1 MQIVTNVGGPHTGTG
16 TAPQPERS
24 SGNGLTFGVEEEFLL
39 VDVVSRRT
47 VPRAADVL
55 ARLAAPGHG
64 MTGISFHAEL
74 LGTQVEATT
83 GICTDTA
90 TLRRELRDARMRLA
104 AAAGAEELRIV
115 ASGTPVLP
123 GPPPPVTANLR
134 FIRIAEMYAGVTADY
149 QACGCHVHVGV
160 DDRETSV
167 AVVNHLRPWLP
178 TLLALSVNSPFDHG
192 VDSGYGSWRAIDQSR
207 FPSSGVP
214 PWFPSAAAYDAQM
227 ARLIDCGVL
236 VDSCMTVW
244 LARPSS
250 RLPTVEVRAAD
261 AAATVDE
268 AVLQAALVRGLVRTA
283 LSELAAGRE
292 APPVDGPI
300 CAAAMWSAARHGLGG
315 PGVHP
320 LLERPLPATR
330 LLAELLR
337 RVRPALEDTGD
348 LAEVRRLLA
357 GMAIRGSGAARQRRA
372 AAGGVR
378 AVVDMLVEQT
388 VCGEGGARDP

>member
-1 MQIVTNVGGPHTGTG
+1 METGTV
-16 TAPQPERS
+16 PQPGRL
-24 SGNGLTFGVEEEFLL
+24 SGGGLTVGVEEEFLL
-39 VDVVSRRT
+39 VDAVSRRT
-47 VPRAADVL
+47 VAGAADVL
-55 ARLAAPGHG
+55 ARVAEVTPG
-64 MTGISFHAEL
+64 MIGISYHPEL

-83 GICTDTA
+83 GICTEPA
-90 TLRRELRDARMRLA
+90 TLRRDLWDARLRLA
-104 AAAGAEELRIV
+104 DAARAEGLRLV
-115 ASGTPVLP
+115 ASGTPVLR
-123 GPPPPVTANLR
+123 GPTPPVTASLR
-134 FIRIAEMYAGVTADY
+134 FIRIAEMYAGVVAEY

-178 TLLALSVNSPFDHG
+178 TLLALSVNSPFDRG
-192 VDSGYGSWRAIDQSR
+192 VDSGYGSWRVIDQAR
-207 FPSSGVP
+207 FPGAGVP
-214 PWFPSAAAYDAQM
+214 PWFPSAAAYDTQVAQ
-227 ARLIDCGVL
+227 LIDCGVL

-250 RLPTVEVRAAD
+250 RFPTVEVRAAD

-292 APPVDGPI
+292 APPVTAPI
-300 CAAAMWSAARHGLGG
+300 CAAAVWSAARHGLGG

-320 LLERPLPATR
+320 LLERPVPATR

-357 GMAIRGSGAARQRRA
+357 AMALRGSGAARQRRV
-372 AAGGVR
+372 AAGGPQ

-388 VCGEGGARDP
+388 VRREEGAWIP